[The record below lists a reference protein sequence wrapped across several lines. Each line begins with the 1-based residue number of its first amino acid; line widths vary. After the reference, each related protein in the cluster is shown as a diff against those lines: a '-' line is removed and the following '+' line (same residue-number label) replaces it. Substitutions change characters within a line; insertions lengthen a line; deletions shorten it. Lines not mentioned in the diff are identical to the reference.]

1 MLTEKEIQENKERF
15 IELLQS
21 IQREG
26 SNVEQLV
33 KKLSSSDFFTAPAS
47 TTYHGA
53 YEGGLCEHS
62 LHVYENLVMLNQMK
76 ELNLPEDSILITS
89 LLHDVSKMNYYET
102 AQRNVKDENGKW
114 VSKPFIKTR
123 EAKDRF
129 IYAGHGANSEYII
142 GRFIP
147 LSLQESVAVINHMG
161 GKDMYTG
168 AMSDANISEIFNR
181 YPLALYLHLAD
192 MLSTFSDERTL

>member
-26 SNVEQLV
+26 SNIEQLV

-47 TTYHGA
+47 TMYHGA

-76 ELNLPEDSILITS
+76 GLNLPEDSILITA

-123 EAKDRF
+123 DAKDRF

-161 GKDMYTG
+161 GKDIYTG